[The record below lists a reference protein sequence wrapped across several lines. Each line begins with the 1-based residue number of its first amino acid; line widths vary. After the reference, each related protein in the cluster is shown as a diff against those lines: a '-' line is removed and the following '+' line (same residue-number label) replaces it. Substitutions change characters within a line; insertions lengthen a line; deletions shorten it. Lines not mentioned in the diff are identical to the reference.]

1 MNSLANYA
9 IENPPRRQR
18 ASCRG
23 TLAGSAYS
31 DTKALSAPAIAWM
44 VDVGATGNIVIV
56 ELDGTSQT
64 FDVSKIIQGSWI
76 LHKIKQIMATGT
88 TLTNTSLR
96 LDGEVLRCLRPA
108 PFTQHAHRK
117 VAPLLHGLP
126 VRHAAL
132 WVDMP
137 GGALLV
143 GCLQRRLR

>member
-9 IENPPRRQR
+9 IEKTRRGDNVLLVGNT
-18 ASCRG
+18 S
-23 TLAGSAYS
+23 AGSAYS

-96 LDGEVLRCLRPA
+96 LGW
-108 PFTQHAHRK
+108 
-117 VAPLLHGLP
+117 
-126 VRHAAL
+126 VRY
-132 WVDMP
+132 
-137 GGALLV
+137 
-143 GCLQRRLR
+143 